1 MIPRETQ
8 DPGVHEDRDRGGAN
22 RATLAE
28 IAALETLSTSWRSLA
43 ARRLERSA
51 VEDWTPRLSGE
62 G

>member
-8 DPGVHEDRDRGGAN
+8 DLGVHEDRDRGGAD
-22 RATLAE
+22 RAALAE